1 MKKKRC
7 SVEPAARTSGHRP
20 DTTSSHPKKS
30 PSSKAHRVGRVTPCA
45 PSSANQRVRVRQNS
59 AHGVSRPT
67 NLHRK
72 FHAWY
77 ASLPTALERD
87 TLLTPEWIAESVVQ
101 EVERFLNSH
110 LPENF
115 AARLAAK
122 AYHLYSRHKH
132 FHKGL
137 NRPGNRGR
145 ENLLMFMRHWT
156 AGWLKREHYEFY
168 KKLPWSFGNGRQLPV
183 WPATMI

>member
-20 DTTSSHPKKS
+20 DTTSSHPEKS
-30 PSSKAHRVGRVTPCA
+30 PSSKVRKAGCVTPCA
-45 PSSANQRVRVRQNS
+45 PSLANQRVRVRQNS

-72 FHAWY
+72 FHAWR

-87 TLLTPEWIAESVVQ
+87 TLLTPEWIAENVVQ

-110 LPENF
+110 RPARGQGVSSVF
-115 AARLAAK
+115 ASQTFSQRSEPSRQSRPGKPADVHAPLDCRLAQAR
-122 AYHLYSRHKH
+122 ALRI
-132 FHKGL
+132 L
-137 NRPGNRGR
+137 
-145 ENLLMFMRHWT
+145 
-156 AGWLKREHYEFY
+156 
-168 KKLPWSFGNGRQLPV
+168 
-183 WPATMI
+183 